1 MLGQVYLK
9 WWFRRGETLVLG
21 LWGVKMVLPSKRNAH
36 FRMLGHLGAILGHL
50 GGILRHLGVILRH
63 LGAILGHLGAILGHL
78 GAILGPS
85 RAILGPSWGH
95 LRPSW
100 DHLEPSRAVLG
111 PSQGHVEPSCSQDS
125 PEGASCCEKHVFCN
139 EFQRFYD
146 AIMGRLG
153 TAKKVIPGNLPG
165 PPVDTVDFFFLL
177 LEPLHRTALG
187 EKRNTLKT
195 PFQVHVWM
203 SYVFAIIAR
212 WRSLALARLG
222 IATQH

>member
-1 MLGQVYLK
+1 ML
-9 WWFRRGETLVLG
+9 
-21 LWGVKMVLPSKRNAH
+21 
-36 FRMLGHLGAILGHL
+36 
-50 GGILRHLGVILRH
+50 
-63 LGAILGHLGAILGHL
+63 
-78 GAILGPS
+78 S
-85 RAILGPSWGH
+85 RLAAKTAP
-95 LRPSW
+95 R
-100 DHLEPSRAVLG
+100 EPRVAKNMFF
-111 PSQGHVEPSCSQDS
+111 
-125 PEGASCCEKHVFCN
+125 AMN
-139 EFQRFYD
+139 FQRFYD

-165 PPVDTVDFFFLL
+165 PPVDTADVFFLL

>member
-1 MLGQVYLK
+1 
-9 WWFRRGETLVLG
+9 
-21 LWGVKMVLPSKRNAH
+21 
-36 FRMLGHLGAILGHL
+36 
-50 GGILRHLGVILRH
+50 
-63 LGAILGHLGAILGHL
+63 
-78 GAILGPS
+78 
-85 RAILGPSWGH
+85 
-95 LRPSW
+95 
-100 DHLEPSRAVLG
+100 
-111 PSQGHVEPSCSQDS
+111 
-125 PEGASCCEKHVFCN
+125 
-139 EFQRFYD
+139 
-146 AIMGRLG
+146 MGRLG

-165 PPVDTVDFFFLL
+165 PPVDTADFFFLL